1 MAELALKHI
10 STSIYYSSKT
20 APNKEYIRTT
30 ELFFDK
36 VFGDH
41 KKYNHDFATIN
52 GVFSVDKIDVRYKD
66 GKSKVFTQPAE
77 KNNYLKKAEDI
88 KEVFLIGS
96 YKGSRT
102 KKTIRHTQVT
112 KTIEFGGKPIGSKK
126 ENKGNIFEREFT
138 NRMKECING
147 EPCSG
152 KYHKPAG
159 WLIGQLEQDGK
170 KPIIDIK
177 QLGGQNTP
185 RPFEVDGKQ
194 PYVAPRKHQAH
205 GAIMTDIDVFY
216 KSKPTSHL
224 SAKSGPSLTFINSG
238 TKSLFSDKD
247 IKEHNIQTNKGKS
260 LLEMCGLDEDA
271 FCNTFNNFG
280 KSHQTAKN
288 IKNSGPKK
296 VNKGIL
302 EKFLKT
308 AMGSDYWMIHSR
320 DKGQDKINMYYMNPN
335 LVENNFSKIS
345 SNVVVFY
352 GGKQGNGKRV
362 DIEFSNSNF
371 SFKLNVRSKT
381 GGQVFPTH
389 IMLEYK
395 TLMVPGKMTL

>member
-1 MAELALKHI
+1 MAQLELKHI
-10 STSIYYSSKT
+10 ASKD
-20 APNKEYIRTT
+20 YIKST

-41 KKYNHDFATIN
+41 KKYNHDFSTKK
-52 GVFSVDKIDVRYKD
+52 GVFSADKIDIKYQD
-66 GKSKVFTQPAE
+66 GKSKIFTKAVE
-77 KNNYLKKAEDI
+77 RNNYLKKTYLI
-88 KEVFLIGS
+88 KEAFLIGS
-96 YKGSRT
+96 YKGS
-102 KKTIRHTQVT
+102 KSKDKIRHNHIT
-112 KTIEFGGKPIGSKK
+112 KTIEFGGKPVGSKK

-138 NRMKECING
+138 NRIKECING
-147 EPCSG
+147 EPCVG

-194 PYVAPRKHQAH
+194 PYVAPRKHQSH
-205 GAIMTDIDVFY
+205 GSVLTDIDIFH
-216 KSKPTSHL
+216 KDGPPSHL

-238 TKSLFSDKD
+238 TKSLFSDQD
-247 IKEHNIQTNKGKS
+247 IKDNNVKTIKGKA
-260 LLEMCGLDEDA
+260 LLEMCGLNKNA
-271 FCNTFNNFG
+271 FCDTFNYFG
-280 KSHQTAKN
+280 KSFQTAKN
-288 IKNSGPKK
+288 KKHSGPKK
-296 VNKGIL
+296 VNKNIL
-302 EKFLKT
+302 KKFIKT

-320 DKGQDKINMYYMNPN
+320 DKGQDKINMYYMNPTY
-335 LVENNFSKIS
+335 VDSKFSDIS

-352 GGKQGNGKRV
+352 GGKQSNGKRIDV
-362 DIEFSNSNF
+362 EFSNSHF

-381 GGQVFPTH
+381 GGKVYPTN

-395 TLMVPGKMTL
+395 TLSIPGKITL

>member
-41 KKYNHDFATIN
+41 KKYNHDFATVN
-52 GVFSVDKIDVRYKD
+52 GVFSADKIDVRYKD

-102 KKTIRHTQVT
+102 KKTIRHTHVT

-205 GAIMTDIDVFY
+205 GAVMTDIDVFY

-247 IKEHNIQTNKGKS
+247 IKEHNIQTNKGKA

-320 DKGQDKINMYYMNPN
+320 DKGQDKINMYYMSPN
-335 LVENNFSKIS
+335 MVESSFSRITS
-345 SNVVVFY
+345 DVVVFY
-352 GGKQGNGKRV
+352 GGKQGNGKRIDV
-362 DIEFSNSNF
+362 EFSNSNF

-395 TLMVPGKMTL
+395 TLVVPGKMTL

>member
-102 KKTIRHTQVT
+102 KKTIRYTQVT

-205 GAIMTDIDVFY
+205 GAVMTDIDVFY

-395 TLMVPGKMTL
+395 TLVVPGKMTL

>member
-102 KKTIRHTQVT
+102 KKTIRYTQVT

-205 GAIMTDIDVFY
+205 GAVMTDIDVFY

-247 IKEHNIQTNKGKS
+247 IKEHNIQTNKGKA

>member
-102 KKTIRHTQVT
+102 KKTIRYTQVT

-205 GAIMTDIDVFY
+205 GAVMTDIDVFY

>member
-41 KKYNHDFATIN
+41 KKYNHDFATVN
-52 GVFSVDKIDVRYKD
+52 GVFSADKIDVRYKD

-102 KKTIRHTQVT
+102 KKTIRHTHVT

-205 GAIMTDIDVFY
+205 GAVMTDIDVFY

-247 IKEHNIQTNKGKS
+247 IKEHNIQTNKGKA

-381 GGQVFPTH
+381 GGKIYPTN

-395 TLMVPGKMTL
+395 TLSVPGKMTL

>member
-102 KKTIRHTQVT
+102 KKTIRYTQVT

-395 TLMVPGKMTL
+395 TLVVPGKMTL